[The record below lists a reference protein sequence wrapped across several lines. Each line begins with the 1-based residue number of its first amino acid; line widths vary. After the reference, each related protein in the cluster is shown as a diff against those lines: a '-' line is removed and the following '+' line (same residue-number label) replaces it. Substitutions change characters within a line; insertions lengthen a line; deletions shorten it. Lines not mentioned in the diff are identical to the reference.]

1 MLPRAVTAAMAL
13 ALPLLPHVAWGQA
26 AAPAAP
32 DRRDG
37 AAAVPQPTPP
47 FGGRIGRVVQESAPD
62 FPREPTAPEGAPNV
76 VLIMLDDV
84 GFAQTGTF
92 GGLTP
97 TPNLDAL
104 AGQGLRYTRFHT
116 TALCS
121 PTRASLLT
129 GRTPHAAGT
138 GVVADMAGG
147 YPGYTSVIPRET
159 GTIAQVL
166 QGNGYSTA
174 WFGKNH
180 NVPEWQSSAVGPFD
194 RWPRGMGFD
203 YFLGFVGG
211 DTSQWDPAL
220 VENTSL
226 FEMPPEQRGTHLTSF
241 LADRAI
247 GWMRQHRAIAPQRPF
262 FLYFVPGA
270 THSPHHAPRDWVD
283 RFRGQFDMGWDRY
296 REMAFERQRQLGV
309 VPPDAR
315 LTPRP
320 DSLPAWDSLPADQRR
335 LAARMMEVMAG
346 FTAHTDAEVGRV
358 IASLDTLGVRDNTLV
373 VFIVGDNGASAEGG
387 VAGVVNEMR
396 TFNAL
401 PPEDLQE
408 NLRIIDEI
416 GGPLHHNNFPAG
428 WGWAMNTPF
437 PWTKQVASHLG
448 GTRNPVVI
456 SWPRRITDRGGVRT
470 QFHHVSDVMPTI
482 LEAVNLRM
490 PQTIDGVQQRPL
502 DGISM
507 AYTFDRANA
516 DAPGRRTTQVFEMML
531 NRAIYHDGWMASARW
546 RTPWATTPRTDPIE
560 AQEWELYHLDQDF
573 SQSENL
579 AAREPARLRQLQEL
593 WWVEAARN
601 NILPLDNRLFE
612 RFDPRNRPS
621 LVAGRTSFTYFP
633 GIERLPQGA
642 APDLKNRSFTIT
654 AEVDIPANGGEGMI
668 INQGGRW
675 GGWGIYFDR
684 GGRLTYLQNFVG
696 TARYAV
702 TTAQPVAPGR
712 RIIRLDFD
720 YDGGGMGRGAT
731 ARLSVDGTPAGEGRI
746 ERTVPINWSLDE
758 GLDVG
763 LDHGTPLTEDYAQRL
778 PFRFNGRIAQVTIDL
793 R

>member
-1 MLPRAVTAAMAL
+1 MPSRMLGATLAIAL
-13 ALPLLPHVAWGQA
+13 SIVPLLARSQPA
-26 AAPAAP
+26 AAPPAP
-32 DRRDG
+32 QG
-37 AAAVPQPTPP
+37 AVAVPQPTSP
-47 FGGRIGRVVQESAPD
+47 FNGRIGRIVQESTPD
-62 FPREPTAPEGAPNV
+62 FPREPTAPAEAPNIL
-76 VLIMLDDV
+76 LIMLDDV
-84 GFAQTGTF
+84 GYGQFGTF

-97 TPNLDAL
+97 TPSLDAL
-104 AGQGLRYTRFHT
+104 ADQGLRYTQFHT

-129 GRTPHAAGT
+129 GRTPHVAGT

-147 YPGYTSVIPRET
+147 FPGYTSVIPRET
-159 GTIAQVL
+159 GTVAQVL
-166 QGNGYSTA
+166 QGNGYATA

-226 FEMPPEQRGTHLTSF
+226 FEMPPAQRGTHLTTF

-247 GWMRQHRAIAPQRPF
+247 AWMQQEKAIAPQKPF
-262 FLYFVPGA
+262 FLYFAPGA
-270 THSPHHAPRDWVD
+270 THSPHHAPKEWVD

-296 REMAFERQRQLGV
+296 REMAFERQRRLGV
-309 VPPDAR
+309 VPQDAK

-320 DSLPAWDSLPADQRR
+320 DSLPAWDSLSADQRR
-335 LAARMMEVMAG
+335 LYARMMEVMAG

-373 VFIVGDNGASAEGG
+373 VWIVGDNGASAEGG
-387 VAGVVNEMR
+387 LNGAVNEMN
-396 TFNAL
+396 TFNGQ
-401 PPEDLQE
+401 PPEDLAQS
-408 NLRIIDEI
+408 LRSLDEL

-437 PWTKQVASHLG
+437 QWTKQVASHLG
-448 GTRNPVVI
+448 GIRNPVVV
-456 SWPRRITDRGGVRT
+456 SWPQHIADRGSIRG
-470 QFHHVSDVMPTI
+470 QFHHVSDIMPTI
-482 LEAVNLRM
+482 LEAARLRM
-490 PQTIDGVQQRPL
+490 PTTIDGVPQRPL

-516 DAPGRRTTQVFEMML
+516 AAPSRRTTQVFEMVL

-546 RTPWATTPRTDPIE
+546 RTPWATVPRTDPIE
-560 AQEWELYHLDQDF
+560 TQEWELYDLRRDY

-579 AAREPARLRQLQEL
+579 AAREPVRLRQLQDL
-593 WWVEAARN
+593 WWAEAARN

-621 LVAGRTSFTYFP
+621 LVAGRTSFTYYP

-642 APDLKNRSFTIT
+642 APDLKNRSFSIT
-654 AEVDIPANGGEGMI
+654 AEVEVPAGGGEGMI

-675 GGWGIYFDR
+675 GGWGLFFDD
-684 GGRLTYLQNFVG
+684 GGKLTYLQNVIG
-696 TARYAV
+696 NARYAV
-702 TTAQPVAPGR
+702 TSAGPVPPGR
-712 RIIRLDFD
+712 RTLRLDFD
-720 YDGGGMGRGAT
+720 YDGGGPGRGAT
-731 ARLSVDGTPAGEGRI
+731 ARLSVDGAAVASGRL
-746 ERTVPINWSLDE
+746 ERTVPLNWSLDE
-758 GLDVG
+758 GVDVG
-763 LDHGTPLTEDYAQRL
+763 LDHGTPLTEAYAARL